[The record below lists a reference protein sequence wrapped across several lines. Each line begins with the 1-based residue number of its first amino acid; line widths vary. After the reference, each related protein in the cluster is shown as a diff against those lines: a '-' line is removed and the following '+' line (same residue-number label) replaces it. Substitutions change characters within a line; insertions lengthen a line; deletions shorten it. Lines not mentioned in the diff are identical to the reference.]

1 MAKMESLTQSRFI
14 KYKER
19 LKEKTNFSSDIDQKN
34 KLNKW
39 GLIFFLGVLCFD
51 LFCWE
56 GKKDRDLSLWDVKR
70 INIFSLFLIFFY
82 LC

>member
-39 GLIFFLGVLCFD
+39 GLIFFF
-51 LFCWE
+51 
-56 GKKDRDLSLWDVKR
+56 
-70 INIFSLFLIFFY
+70 
-82 LC
+82 